1 MTKIEL
7 SNEFNVAKKLML
19 ALHLIVAVLVG
30 SVLLAL
36 VLGLLLE
43 RLEVILLEDLLIH
56 RATVIE

>member
-1 MTKIEL
+1 MAKIEL

-36 VLGLLLE
+36 VLSLLLE